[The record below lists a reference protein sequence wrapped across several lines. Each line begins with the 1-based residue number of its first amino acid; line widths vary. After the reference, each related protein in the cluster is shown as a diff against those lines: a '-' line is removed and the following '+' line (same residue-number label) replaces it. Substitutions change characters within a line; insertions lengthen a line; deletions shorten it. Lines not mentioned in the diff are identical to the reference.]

1 MEQLEINQIS
11 SLAKP
16 LQYLGAKNRVIDLIL
31 SESEKYIEKGYVL
44 DLFSGS
50 SIVSQAYSNIGK
62 NVISNDVQKFS
73 GIISKTFLKID
84 FEPNFL
90 DFPLDVLFKNSDNK
104 YFRIYRDWI
113 KKEKK
118 YLQKGDTKSLLNLYK
133 NFPLIWN
140 DKKNNSDEINSIFS
154 KMTTHLNKPAF
165 NIAPLFTTIYAGTY
179 FGIKQSIQIDN
190 HRNRLEKLLKNNEIN
205 SWQYNLILT
214 SLISVIS
221 QIVNSAGKHF
231 AQPIK
236 FENILKN
243 DLLKSRLYKN
253 RLIDI
258 DTALLENITSNIA
271 LIKNNISP
279 TNNIVLSKTMK
290 SVISNINELPNID
303 LIYADPPYTAQQYS
317 RFYHIP
323 EILIEYKIPELQ
335 IHRDKV
341 TTGLYPSDKFKSR
354 FCSIVK
360 APEAFSDL
368 LKLTKKTKSTLLLS
382 YSKSLSEDNGN
393 KRMITIEQLETLKDK
408 IIPNYQ
414 MQVVELDL
422 KYKQLN
428 NQDAINQKTDSIEVL
443 IVFSKNN
450 INQ

>member
-1 MEQLEINQIS
+1 MEQIDIKPINE
-11 SLAKP
+11 LAKP
-16 LQYLGAKNRVIDLIL
+16 IQYLGAKNRVIDSIL
-31 SESEKYIEKGYVL
+31 NESENYIGEGYVL

-73 GIISKTFLKID
+73 GIISKTFLKVD
-84 FEPNFL
+84 FEPSFL
-90 DFPLDVLFKNSDNK
+90 NFPLDILFKNSDNK
-104 YFRIYRDWI
+104 YFGIYADWI
-113 KKEKK
+113 KKEDFFLKK
-118 YLQKGDTKSLLNLYK
+118 RDTKSLLNLYK

-140 DKKNNSDEINSIFS
+140 RKNNKSEEVNNIFE
-154 KMTTHLNKPAF
+154 KMITHLYEPAF

-190 HRNRLEKLLKNNEIN
+190 HRRRLEELLNNDNIN
-205 SWQYNLILT
+205 SWQYNLVLT
-214 SLISVIS
+214 SLISTIS

-243 DLLKSRLYKN
+243 DLLESRLYKN

-258 DTALLENITSNIA
+258 DSVLSENIINNIS
-271 LIKNNISP
+271 LIKNNTSL
-279 TNNIVLSKTMK
+279 TKNIVISKTME
-290 SVISNINELPNID
+290 SVIENIDVLPKID

-354 FCSIVK
+354 FCSMVK

-368 LKLTKKTKSTLLLS
+368 FKLTKNTESTLLLS

-393 KRMITIEQLETLKDK
+393 KRMITIDQLEKLKDE

-414 MQVVELDL
+414 MQIVELDL

-428 NQDAINQKTDSIEVL
+428 NHDSINQKTDSIEVL
-443 IVFSKNN
+443 IVFSKDI
-450 INQ
+450 INL

>member
-1 MEQLEINQIS
+1 MEQLEINEIS

-16 LQYLGAKNRVIDLIL
+16 MQYLGAKNRVIELII
-31 SESEKYIEKGYVL
+31 SESKKYVNKGYVL

-84 FEPNFL
+84 FEPHFV
-90 DFPLDVLFKNSDNK
+90 DFPLDILFENSDDK
-104 YFRIYRDWI
+104 YFRIYADWI
-113 KKEKK
+113 KKEELFLKER
-118 YLQKGDTKSLLNLYK
+118 DTKSLLNLYK

-140 DKKNNSDEINSIFS
+140 GKNNNSDEINNIFA
-154 KMTTHLNKPAF
+154 KMRAHLNKPAF
-165 NIAPLFTTIYAGTY
+165 NTAPLFTTIYAGTY

-190 HRNRLEKLLKNNEIN
+190 HRRKLEELLKSDSIN
-205 SWQYNLILT
+205 SWQYNLVLT
-214 SLISVIS
+214 SLISTIS

-243 DLLKSRLYKN
+243 DLLESRLYKN
-253 RLIDI
+253 RIIDV
-258 DTALLENITSNIA
+258 DTILLENIT
-271 LIKNNISP
+271 NNISVINNNTSP
-279 TNNIVLSKTMK
+279 TNNIVLSKTMESILK
-290 SVISNINELPNID
+290 SVDDLPNID

-323 EILIEYKIPELQ
+323 EILIDYSIPELQ

-354 FCSIVK
+354 FCSMTKVH
-360 APEAFSDL
+360 EAFSDL
-368 LKLTKKTKSTLLLS
+368 LRLTKKTKSTLLLS
-382 YSKSLSEDNGN
+382 YSKSLSDDNGN
-393 KRMITIEQLETLKDK
+393 KRMITIKQLEQLKEK
-408 IIPNYQ
+408 IIPYYK
-414 MQVVELDL
+414 MQIVELDL

-428 NQDAINQKTDSIEVL
+428 NQDAINQKTENIEVL
-443 IVFSKNN
+443 IIFSKNN
-450 INQ
+450 NNL